1 HGTYTVALVPESA
14 YTGKLTATIDT
25 GYITNNITVGDPAT
39 TITLNSPGQNGAW
52 KFTGTQGQ
60 HVSFGFTNGT
70 FGDLYNAKVSVKKPD
85 GTTIINPTFCGTS
98 CSLPPATLPTD
109 GTYTVALVPE
119 SAYTGKLT
127 ATIDTG
133 YITNNITIGGS
144 PSTITIASPGQDGMW
159 KFTGAANKKVYL
171 RFTGGT
177 FGDLYDAKVSL
188 KKPDGSIL
196 KSDQFCG
203 TSCQWDTTVL
213 PVDGTYTILLDGQAA
228 AVGALTVAVTEVPAD
243 VTTALTVNGGSR
255 PVTTTSPGQ
264 NASFTFSGTA
274 GQTVTVT
281 LTGNAYGS
289 TSFIVRKPDGTTL
302 TSKSTSSASVSF
314 PSLALPTAGTYTIF
328 VDPSGPAIGTI
339 SGAVTG

>member
-1 HGTYTVALVPESA
+1 
-14 YTGKLTATIDT
+14 
-25 GYITNNITVGDPAT
+25 
-39 TITLNSPGQNGAW
+39 
-52 KFTGTQGQ
+52 
-60 HVSFGFTNGT
+60 
-70 FGDLYNAKVSVKKPD
+70 
-85 GTTIINPTFCGTS
+85 
-98 CSLPPATLPTD
+98 D

-159 KFTGAANKKVYL
+159 KFTGTANKKVYL

-228 AVGALTVAVTEVPAD
+228 AVGALTATLTEVPAD

-255 PVTTTSPGQ
+255 PVTITSPGQ